1 MEAGLCGPAGAFL
14 PLKVAGRWQRAGRR
28 TEPGRRSPPPRLAG
42 GYRTAA
48 AVRVTPRRS
57 CASSHAIM
65 KVGEDAVGEAGW
77 AAATALS
84 LLVAAAARGEERRSA
99 RVVLVAPLVALQL
112 AWPLR
117 FDRYDGTEFLARA
130 VVATNFAWWANTKL
144 LLLCRGAGPLAEAD
158 LSLGGFAARLI
169 LPAHPRAVAE
179 GDRRR
184 LVVRLACGAAV
195 KVALLR
201 VLVKALVAYPGMPQP
216 LMDVLYAFGIYMF
229 VGSGM
234 DGSSAVL
241 AAFGCSLAPHFDLPF
256 LSTSLREF
264 WGRRWNLYAGGLL
277 KQSVFEPVMQADAL
291 LHNRRLRQAVAV
303 CLTFIASGLAHEAV
317 IAYILG
323 PEACLGLE
331 LAFFA
336 AMGPLCV
343 LEGWVARWNRITGKV
358 EVPWLLRIAYTWS
371 ILYTLSPLFL
381 EGFKIWGLERKT
393 VNAFARLF
401 GFRERMPAIAWTA
414 AGSTVPDL

>member
-1 MEAGLCGPAGAFL
+1 M
-14 PLKVAGRWQRAGRR
+14 
-28 TEPGRRSPPPRLAG
+28 RLG
-42 GYRTAA
+42 
-48 AVRVTPRRS
+48 
-57 CASSHAIM
+57 
-65 KVGEDAVGEAGW
+65 DAVGEAGW
-77 AAATALS
+77 AAATVLS
-84 LLVAAAARGEERRSA
+84 LLVAATARREERRWA

-117 FDRYDGTEFLARA
+117 FDRYDGTEFLARV

-184 LVVRLACGAAV
+184 LVVRLACGTAV

-201 VLVKALVAYPGMPQP
+201 VLVKALVAYPGLPEP
-216 LMDVLYAFGIYMF
+216 LMDVLYVFGLWFF

-234 DGSSAVL
+234 DGSSAVMVS
-241 AAFGCSLAPHFDLPF
+241 AFGCSLAPHFDLPF
-256 LSTSLREF
+256 ISTSLREF

-277 KQSVFEPVMQADAL
+277 KQSVFDPVMKADAL
-291 LHNRRLRQAVAV
+291 LPDRRLRQAVAV
-303 CLTFIASGLAHEAV
+303 CLTFVASGLAHELV
-317 IAYILG
+317 LAYILG

-343 LEGWVARWNRITGKV
+343 LEGAVARWNRTTGKID
-358 EVPWLLRIAYTWS
+358 VPWLLRVAYTWS
-371 ILYTLSPLFL
+371 VLYTLSPLFL
-381 EGFKIWGLERKT
+381 EGFKLWGLERKT
-393 VNAFARLF
+393 VNALARLF
-401 GFRERMPAIAWTA
+401 GFPERMPT
-414 AGSTVPDL
+414 AGSTIPDQ

>member
-1 MEAGLCGPAGAFL
+1 
-14 PLKVAGRWQRAGRR
+14 
-28 TEPGRRSPPPRLAG
+28 
-42 GYRTAA
+42 
-48 AVRVTPRRS
+48 
-57 CASSHAIM
+57 M